1 MAQILPLALSPIVVS
16 TAGTKEV
23 KKRIHSCYENDLV
36 FHEHCTP
43 YFAHVQGNK
52 NCKVDMTLCIAD
64 ILDVKLP
71 AKERSAPEKEQ
82 NEQWKESIEETA
94 KEIQEI

>member
-1 MAQILPLALSPIVVS
+1 
-16 TAGTKEV
+16 
-23 KKRIHSCYENDLV
+23 
-36 FHEHCTP
+36 
-43 YFAHVQGNK
+43 
-52 NCKVDMTLCIAD
+52 MTLCIAD

-94 KEIQEI
+94 KEIQEIWKPFEVAILEKKNKLQLLENYSGAFSDNKIIHLKNLPLGSFNIMAMREA